1 MKFQEFRGLSA
12 EAKNMEILNM
22 LPLLTPL
29 TKEFSNL
36 KNSLSH
42 AIDKVENDDMNI
54 LPQTVPTFFKDK
66 LFGVWIWNLGQQD
79 PQCGWHSE

>member
-54 LPQTVPTFFKDK
+54 LPQTVLTFFKDK
-66 LFGVWIWNLGQQD
+66 LFGV
-79 PQCGWHSE
+79 

>member
-1 MKFQEFRGLSA
+1 
-12 EAKNMEILNM
+12 M

-66 LFGVWIWNLGQQD
+66 LFGV
-79 PQCGWHSE
+79 